1 MHRHQKLWWPSGHQ
15 SSRPPSGHMTKPL
28 ISKILHTG
36 FGGTEGMSEA
46 STTEQ
51 VPKARLVVVDDHALM
66 REAINA
72 ILAMDASVEVVGE
85 AQDGQEAIECC
96 RELRPDLVLMDVSMP
111 RMDGLEATR
120 RLKEE
125 LPETSVLFLTAHADH
140 RLLMDAV
147 KVGAAGYV
155 IKGERPDNVLD
166 AVRAVLSGRTPLD
179 QGVAMG
185 LLRRIA
191 AEDAVSSVSKGGHPP
206 IEPTTSTEPTASV
219 PNPLTPRE
227 TEVLARLVSGK
238 TNRQVEGLDVAIDKV
253 LADVAVAD
261 FASALTWY
269 ERLLGRPADAAPMEG
284 LAEWHLAEGGGIQVS
299 DDADRAGSSNVT
311 LVVSSLDEQLAALEA
326 EGIPVG
332 PIQGTSGLVKATTV
346 TDPEGNEIT
355 FAEDLTDKT

>member
-1 MHRHQKLWWPSGHQ
+1 
-15 SSRPPSGHMTKPL
+15 
-28 ISKILHTG
+28 
-36 FGGTEGMSEA
+36 MSEA
-46 STTEQ
+46 FTTEQ
-51 VPKARLVVVDDHALM
+51 GPKARLVVVDDHALM
-66 REAINA
+66 RNAINA
-72 ILAMDASVEVVGE
+72 ILAMDASLEVVGE

-125 LPETSVLFLTAHADH
+125 FPETSVLFLTAHADH
-140 RLLMDAV
+140 RLLRDAV
-147 KVGAAGYV
+147 KAGAAGYV
-155 IKGERPDNVLD
+155 IKGERPNNILD
-166 AVRAVLSGRTPLD
+166 AVRAVLSGGTPLD

-191 AEDAVSSVSKGGHPP
+191 AEEAVSSVSEGGHPPP

-219 PNPLTPRE
+219 PNPLAPRE
-227 TEVLARLVSGK
+227 TEMLAHLASGK
-238 TNRQVEGLDVAIDKV
+238 TNREVEGLDVAIDKV
-253 LADVAVAD
+253 LADVAVDD

-299 DDADRAGSSNVT
+299 DYEDRAGSSNVT

-332 PIQGTSGLVKATTV
+332 PIQGTPGFVKAATV
-346 TDPEGNEIT
+346 SDPEGNEIT